1 MKKLSVKASAIAL
14 AATLAVSF
22 SASAHRAWLLPS
34 STVLSGEEAY
44 VTFDA
49 AISNTIF
56 HPDHFAMNASNLVV
70 QSPDGEAV
78 EVENMARGKYRTTF
92 DLKLDKEG
100 TYKLASASSGI
111 RAFWRDE
118 EGKRKMW
125 PGRGE
130 EYKPEE
136 FATAVPKEGK
146 DLRVVQSSRR
156 VETYVTLGAPSSKVF
171 TPENVGLEL
180 VPVTHPNDLFATETA
195 TFKLL
200 IDGEPAVGA
209 EVEVVRGG
217 MRYRNDQETIKV
229 TSDKNGQIEITWPQA
244 GMYFVEIGYEDDK
257 AQKPATSRN
266 GSYSGTFEVLPL

>member
-1 MKKLSVKASAIAL
+1 MKKLSIKATAVAL

-56 HPDHFAMNASNLVV
+56 HPDHFAMNTRSLVIK
-70 QSPDGEAV
+70 SPEGEAV
-78 EVENMARGKYRTTF
+78 EAENMARGKYRTTF
-92 DLKLDKEG
+92 DLKLNQEG
-100 TYKLASASSGI
+100 TYKLTSASSGI

-136 FATAVPKEGK
+136 FASSVPKKAK
-146 DLRVVQSSRR
+146 DLRVMQSSRR
-156 VETYVTLGAPSSKVF
+156 VETFVTLGAPSTEVF
-171 TPENVGLEL
+171 TPDNVGLEL

-229 TSDKNGQIEITWPQA
+229 TSDNKGQIEITWPQA

-257 AQKPATSRN
+257 AEKPATTRN

>member
-1 MKKLSVKASAIAL
+1 
-14 AATLAVSF
+14 
-22 SASAHRAWLLPS
+22 
-34 STVLSGEEAY
+34 
-44 VTFDA
+44 
-49 AISNTIF
+49 
-56 HPDHFAMNASNLVV
+56 
-70 QSPDGEAV
+70 
-78 EVENMARGKYRTTF
+78 
-92 DLKLDKEG
+92 
-100 TYKLASASSGI
+100 
-111 RAFWRDE
+111 
-118 EGKRKMW
+118 
-125 PGRGE
+125 
-130 EYKPEE
+130 
-136 FATAVPKEGK
+136 
-146 DLRVVQSSRR
+146 VQSSRR

-195 TFKLL
+195 TFKLF

>member
-1 MKKLSVKASAIAL
+1 
-14 AATLAVSF
+14 
-22 SASAHRAWLLPS
+22 
-34 STVLSGEEAY
+34 
-44 VTFDA
+44 

-70 QSPDGEAV
+70 QSPEGEAV
-78 EVENMARGKYRTTF
+78 DVENMARGKYRTTF
-92 DLKLDKEG
+92 DLKLNKEG
-100 TYKLASASSGI
+100 TYKLTSASNGI

-136 FATAVPKEGK
+136 FATAVPKKAK
-146 DLRVVQSSRR
+146 DLRVMQSSRR
-156 VETYVTLGAPSSKVF
+156 VETFVTLGAPSNKVF
-171 TPENVGLEL
+171 TPDNVGLEL

-229 TSDKNGQIEITWPQA
+229 TSDENGQIEITWPQA